1 MANCNKKD
9 YKKQATKIGHMGEAK
24 YWSKLAS
31 VIMFPVVF
39 YNFLLI
45 DRLFSIVSASETI
58 CNIKNMD
65 KSTSV

>member
-31 VIMFPVVF
+31 VHHVSCSFLQ
-39 YNFLLI
+39 LLI
-45 DRLFSIVSASETI
+45 DW
-58 CNIKNMD
+58 
-65 KSTSV
+65 